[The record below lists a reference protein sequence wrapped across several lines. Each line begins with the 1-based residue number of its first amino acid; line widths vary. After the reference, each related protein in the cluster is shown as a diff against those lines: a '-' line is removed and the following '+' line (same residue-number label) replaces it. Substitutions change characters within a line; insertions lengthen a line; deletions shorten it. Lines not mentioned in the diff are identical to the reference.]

1 MRHAMYDV
9 RQCLDCLYRG
19 NNTVN
24 RKHTLTEWISKVD
37 PTSIC
42 GTRYFGELLS
52 SSVRWEELY
61 TVSASTRPRAF
72 FLHILL
78 TPFFL
83 ISFIPPN
90 LPLKKNIAGVL
101 HK

>member
-9 RQCLDCLYRG
+9 RQGLALYSG
-19 NNTVN
+19 NNTSY
-24 RKHTLTEWISKVD
+24 RKHTLAEWIFKVD
-37 PTSIC
+37 PTSIG

-72 FLHILL
+72 FLHILA

-83 ISFIPPN
+83 ISFFPPN
-90 LPLKKNIAGVL
+90 LSS
-101 HK
+101 